1 MSRFEGYSTWDSS
14 NNTIGIGPVQ
24 GPPEDSTD
32 TWYPTYIDFE
42 DNFNGIL
49 KAITAAFDADNKVI
63 TRSLANRVYDSDNSL
78 LLEWVRTERNDLLIE
93 SDWTQVAD
101 SPLSDSK
108 KAEWATYRQSLRD
121 LPANNANVTNID
133 DVTFPTAPT

>member
-1 MSRFEGYSTWDSS
+1 MSRFEGYSTWDLS

-24 GPPEDSTD
+24 APPEDSTD

-101 SPLSDSK
+101 SPLTDSK

>member
-1 MSRFEGYSTWDSS
+1 MSRFEGYSTWDLS

-101 SPLSDSK
+101 SPLTDSK

>member
-42 DNFNGIL
+42 GNFNGIL

-101 SPLSDSK
+101 SPLTDSK

>member
-101 SPLSDSK
+101 SPLTDSK